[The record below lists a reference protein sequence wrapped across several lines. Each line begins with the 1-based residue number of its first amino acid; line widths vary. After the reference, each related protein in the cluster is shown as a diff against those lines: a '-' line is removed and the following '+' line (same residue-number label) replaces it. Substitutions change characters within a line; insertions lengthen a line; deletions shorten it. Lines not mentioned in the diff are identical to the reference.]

1 MAHDTA
7 PAGVRARLDPP
18 QTRVLLASFV
28 LDADP
33 FDGAPVPEPHV
44 TVSRIGADRWLAIA
58 EPADTGA
65 RRPAPGGARRPRR
78 GGGRDGRPPPPPARR
93 TGRPGRARAGDPGSP
108 DEIGP
113 SVVQTEMMGMAVQ
126 VRAPEPGIVD
136 LGLPRS
142 AAASLVSAVA
152 HAAAAHGWVL
162 LDRGS
167 GEESA

>member
-18 QTRVLLASFV
+18 QTRVLVASFV

-58 EPADTGA
+58 EPAD
-65 RRPAPGGARRPRR
+65 R
-78 GGGRDGRPPPPPARR
+78 GLGDRLRAALGGRAAVVDVTDAHRLLRLAGPAVRDVL
-93 TGRPGRARAGDPGSP
+93 ARVIRVPP

-152 HAAAAHGWVL
+152 HAAAARGWV